1 MKNIIY
7 IVLLVLLLTACS
19 SDGTLK
25 ITNRTK
31 HEIYLSIDG
40 VDYTLS
46 GYQNLDINS
55 HVLEIDLATES
66 DFLGNSGKAY
76 VLDIEGETFALWDDF
91 NNIVVPST
99 EVTINPDKTTTVFC
113 DPDYACV
120 RITNNSSVIVEYAN
134 YIMSNEEV
142 PRLIGGSQNIL
153 PQQSIYYRLEYLSN
167 LEIDPEDRF
176 YYTFQVTMVDS
187 TIYEFGD
194 ENNFLHKDDLYHIV
208 IE

>member
-1 MKNIIY
+1 MKRLSGVLYWIIMKNLIY
-7 IVLLVLLLTACS
+7 IVLLALLLTACS

-25 ITNRTK
+25 ITNRTR

-46 GYQNLDINS
+46 GSQAPDLIS
-55 HVLEIDLATES
+55 PVLEIDLPTES

-76 VLDIEGETFALWDDF
+76 ILDIVGETFALWDSFDH
-91 NNIVVPST
+91 IVVPST

-120 RITNNSSVIVEYAN
+120 RITNNSNVIVAFAN

-142 PRLIGGSQNIL
+142 PRQALKISHRSSRYITVWNT
-153 PQQSIYYRLEYLSN
+153 SLS
-167 LEIDPEDRF
+167 
-176 YYTFQVTMVDS
+176 
-187 TIYEFGD
+187 
-194 ENNFLHKDDLYHIV
+194 
-208 IE
+208 